1 MEKKRTE
8 FHARNM
14 LMERLQIFESY
25 DIEVFTGLLD
35 KQNVFMW
42 TRVPKQDIIP
52 LIESTIANTGISY
65 DVIIQKFEERKY
77 VQCELKRFYGTTT
90 IMRLA
95 Q

>member
-35 KQNVFMW
+35 KQKERMW
-42 TRVPKQDIIP
+42 TRVSKQDVVP
-52 LIESTIANTGISY
+52 LIESTIMSTGIPS
-65 DVIIQKFEERKY
+65 DDIICLFEEGKH
-77 VQCELKRFYGTTT
+77 VQCEEFRFYGTTT
-90 IMRLA
+90 IMRLV